1 MRTRAICCAVLALLV
16 LAVFPAAAFGWC
28 NGPDGP
34 NTFGTHDWVLK
45 EANRLAAKKHA
56 GWVRLSVALPRTD
69 NPDTIFHDTWYHCY
83 DVWGSHYGNAPR
95 KVAYYYGK
103 ALAARKVG
111 HWRAASR
118 FVGLMAH
125 YYADICNPLHTDQSD
140 AEEAIHSAYETAAQ
154 DYTDAPGENRAWVKF
169 NGYTA
174 TTNVVRYTKRKAKAS
189 HTLYA
194 QLVADY
200 VASGMSAGV
209 VTITQ
214 KSMNRAANGLA
225 DLIISIKR
233 KVKGVPLTTTSSS
246 ATTVYITSTG
256 SKYHRGSCSYLS
268 SSKIAI
274 SLSNAK
280 SKGYTACSVCDPP
293 R

>member
-1 MRTRAICCAVLALLV
+1 MLVAL
-16 LAVFPAAAFGWC
+16 PAAAFGWS
-28 NGPDGP
+28 NGPGGP

-69 NPDTIFHDTWYHCY
+69 NPDTVFHDTWYHCY
-83 DVWGSHYGNAPR
+83 DRWGTHYGNAPK

-103 ALAARKVG
+103 ALAARKAG
-111 HWRAASR
+111 HWRAASKY
-118 FVGLMAH
+118 VGLMSH
-125 YYADICNPLHTDQSD
+125 YYADICCPLHTDQCA
-140 AEEAIHSAYETAAQ
+140 AEEPIHSAYETAAQ
-154 DYTDAPGENRAWVKF
+154 EYTDAVGENRAWVKF
-169 NGYTA
+169 NGYTP

-189 HTLYA
+189 HELYA
-194 QLVADY
+194 QLVAGY
-200 VASGMSAGV
+200 GASGMSAAV

-214 KSMNRAANGLA
+214 KSMNRAVNGFA

-233 KVKGVPLTTTSSS
+233 KVKGVPVTTTAERRHDRLHHRS
-246 ATTVYITSTG
+246 G
-256 SKYHRGSCSYLS
+256 DKYHRGSCSYLS
-268 SSKIAI
+268 SSRIAI

-280 SKGYTACSVCDPP
+280 ARGYTACSVCDPP